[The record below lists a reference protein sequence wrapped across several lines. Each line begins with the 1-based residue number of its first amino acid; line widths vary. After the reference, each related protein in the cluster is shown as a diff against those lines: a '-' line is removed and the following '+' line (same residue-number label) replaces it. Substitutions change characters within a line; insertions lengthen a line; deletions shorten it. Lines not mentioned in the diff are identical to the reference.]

1 MSDNQSK
8 QIEEGFVEFQ
18 SDAFANVRGFW
29 NIPKDG
35 DDSAYMNQTLRGVLL
50 NEVKTVGGKPTQ
62 YPFYVL
68 ELTKAQTKITVQ
80 DENKVK
86 SEQLIP
92 VGERVGVSST
102 WVALK
107 GLQRKLGHEVIL
119 TYKGRRKL
127 ANGRTSKDFGV
138 QVSQKAIR
146 EIEPQHE
153 SEMDKDSSDDMP
165 FA

>member
-1 MSDNQSK
+1 MSEK
-8 QIEEGFVEFQ
+8 KVEEGFVEFQ

-35 DDSAYMNQTLRGVLL
+35 DDSSYMNASVRGILL

-68 ELTKAQTKITVQ
+68 ELTKSCGMITCQ

-86 SEQLIP
+86 SVKELAA
-92 VGERVGVSST
+92 GERVGVSST

-119 TYKGRRKL
+119 SYKGRRKL
-127 ANGRTSKDFGV
+127 ANGRTSKDFSV
-138 QVSQKAIR
+138 QVSQKAVR

-153 SEMDKDSSDDMP
+153 SESDKDGDEMP

>member
-1 MSDNQSK
+1 MSDNNK
-8 QIEEGFVEFQ
+8 VEEGFVQFQ
-18 SDAFANVRGFW
+18 SDAFANVKGFW
-29 NIPKDG
+29 NLPKDG
-35 DDSAYMNQTLRGVLL
+35 DDTKYVNQSLRGILL
-50 NEVKTVGGKPTQ
+50 NEVKTIAGKPTQ

-68 ELTKAQTKITVQ
+68 ELTRSQGSITVQ

-86 SEQLIP
+86 SEKELGA
-92 VGERVGVSST
+92 GERVGVSST

-127 ANGRTSKDFGV
+127 ANGRTSKDFSV
-138 QVSQKAIR
+138 QVSAKPVR

-153 SEMDKDSSDDMP
+153 SESDKDGEEMP
-165 FA
+165 F